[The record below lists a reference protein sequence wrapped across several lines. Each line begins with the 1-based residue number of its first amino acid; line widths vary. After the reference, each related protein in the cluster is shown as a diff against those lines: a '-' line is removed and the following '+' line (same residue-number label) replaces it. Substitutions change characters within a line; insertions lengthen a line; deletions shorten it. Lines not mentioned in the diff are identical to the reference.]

1 MRSLTLA
8 YRDDDRTPVIFAI
21 RAMAA
26 RHYDLDV
33 RIVKIKD
40 GGDYE
45 AALFNGASQAIA
57 NTYEIATIEY
67 PAAKRLNPLTLW
79 DLHWVKGL
87 DDAGFIDD
95 LGSGSH
101 FKLTRA
107 VIAPSHR
114 RKPVSSLLGKPGFRR
129 PPE

>member
-1 MRSLTLA
+1 MQSLTLA

-45 AALFNGASQAIA
+45 AALFKGA
-57 NTYEIATIEY
+57 
-67 PAAKRLNPLTLW
+67 
-79 DLHWVKGL
+79 
-87 DDAGFIDD
+87 
-95 LGSGSH
+95 
-101 FKLTRA
+101 
-107 VIAPSHR
+107 R
-114 RKPVSSLLGKPGFRR
+114 RKRSPTPTRLR
-129 PPE
+129 PSNTQPQKD

>member
-8 YRDDDRTPVIFAI
+8 YRDDDRTPVICAI

-79 DLHWVKGL
+79 DLHWSK
-87 DDAGFIDD
+87 AWM
-95 LGSGSH
+95 
-101 FKLTRA
+101 TRVLSTIWEA
-107 VIAPSHR
+107 ALI
-114 RKPVSSLLGKPGFRR
+114 LN
-129 PPE
+129 